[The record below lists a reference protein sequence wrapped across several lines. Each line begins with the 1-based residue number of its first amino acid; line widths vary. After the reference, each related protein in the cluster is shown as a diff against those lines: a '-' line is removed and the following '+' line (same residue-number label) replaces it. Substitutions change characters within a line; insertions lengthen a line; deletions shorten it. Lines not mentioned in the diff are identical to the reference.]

1 MTKVRNPAVAGAFYP
16 ARASELKKA
25 VAAYLNLAE
34 GGNIAPK
41 AIIAPHAGYIY
52 SGPVA
57 ASAYKWLDTARA
69 NKTIQRVVLLGPA
82 HRTTFPGLAAH
93 SADAFLTPLG
103 RIPLDKEAIALAAA
117 LPQVSILD
125 AAHQQEHSLEVQ
137 LPFLQSA
144 LGDFNLVPFAVGSAS
159 PAEVSEVLETLWG
172 GPETLI
178 VISSDLSH
186 FHNYAAAQKLDLATA
201 EAIENLQPDKIG
213 YDHACGRIGI
223 QALLL
228 LAQKYDL
235 SAQRVDLRNS
245 GDISGSR
252 DQVVGYGAWVFT

>member
-1 MTKVRNPAVAGAFYP
+1 MGRIRPPAVAGTFYP
-16 ARASELKKA
+16 ADANDLQQL
-25 VAAYLNLAE
+25 VNAYLAQAA
-34 GGNIAPK
+34 GGTIAPK

-57 ASAYKWLDTARA
+57 ASAYKWLDSAAARDA
-69 NKTIQRVVLLGPA
+69 IQRVVLLGPA
-82 HRTTFPGLAAH
+82 HRVAFPGLATH

-103 RIPLDKEAIALAAA
+103 RVPLDKEAVALATA

-137 LPFLQSA
+137 LPFLQSV
-144 LGDFNLVPFAVGSAS
+144 LNDFKLVPFVVGNAS
-159 PAEVSEVLETLWG
+159 PAESAEVLKTLWG

-186 FHNYAAAQKLDLATA
+186 FHNYHTAQKLDLATA
-201 EAIENLQPDKIG
+201 EAIETLQPDKIG
-213 YDHACGRIGI
+213 YDRACGRIGI

-228 LAQKYDL
+228 LAQKHGL
-235 SAQRVDLRNS
+235 NAQRVDLRNS
-245 GDISGSR
+245 GDIADSR
-252 DQVVGYGAWVFT
+252 EQVVGYGAWVFT

>member
-1 MTKVRNPAVAGAFYP
+1 MEKVRPPAVAGTFYP
-16 ARASELKKA
+16 ANANDLQRT
-25 VAAYLNLAE
+25 VNAYLAQAA
-34 GGNIAPK
+34 GGAITPK
-41 AIIAPHAGYIY
+41 AIIAPHAGYVY

-57 ASAYKWLDTARA
+57 ASAYKWLDSSGA
-69 NKTIQRVVLLGPA
+69 NKSIRRVVLLGPA
-82 HRTTFPGLAAH
+82 HRTAFPGLATH

-103 RIPLDKEAIALAAA
+103 RIPLDKEGIALAAT

-144 LGDFNLVPFAVGSAS
+144 LNNFSLVPFAIGNAS
-159 PAEVSEVLETLWG
+159 PAESAQVLETLWG

-186 FHNYAAAQKLDLATA
+186 FHNYHTAQKLDLATA
-201 EAIENLQPDKIG
+201 EAIESLQPDKIG
-213 YDHACGRIGI
+213 YDRACGRIGI

-228 LAQKYDL
+228 LAQKHGL
-235 SAQRVDLRNS
+235 SVQRVDLRNS
-245 GDISGSR
+245 GDIAGSR